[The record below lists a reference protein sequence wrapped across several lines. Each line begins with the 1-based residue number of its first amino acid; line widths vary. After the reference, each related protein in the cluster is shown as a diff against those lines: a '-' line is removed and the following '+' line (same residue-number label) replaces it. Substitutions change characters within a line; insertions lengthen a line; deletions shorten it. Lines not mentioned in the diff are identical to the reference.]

1 MKVGKRQEVGIHG
14 LEITCMGFGGAPFGN
29 LFATVAE
36 SDVTD
41 CLVTAHSLGI
51 RYFDT
56 APLYGYGLS
65 EQRYGANF
73 SRFKR
78 DEFAISTKVGYSL
91 IPLQENDPL
100 NPKIPNSDQ
109 FFIDHPPFKAVFD
122 YSAEAVKKSL
132 DASMERLKT
141 DRLDIVYI
149 HDPDEGVSL
158 KPDLNP
164 YVSSHFKEAMNG
176 AYKVLDEL
184 RSQGV
189 VKAIGV
195 GMNQWQMLADF
206 ARAGD
211 FDCFLLAGRYTLLEQ
226 DSLRGLLS
234 DCERK
239 GVQIVIGGPYN
250 SGILVTGAV
259 EGAYYNYSAAPP
271 HILQKVSKIQRVCER
286 YGVRLPAAA
295 LQFPLAHPAVASVI
309 PGGRTALEVKANT
322 ELLEEDIP
330 SDFWAELKN
339 ERLIDE
345 EAPVPGLEIL

>member
-1 MKVGKRQEVGIHG
+1 
-14 LEITCMGFGGAPFGN
+14 
-29 LFATVAE
+29 
-36 SDVTD
+36 
-41 CLVTAHSLGI
+41 
-51 RYFDT
+51 
-56 APLYGYGLS
+56 
-65 EQRYGANF
+65 
-73 SRFKR
+73 
-78 DEFAISTKVGYSL
+78 
-91 IPLQENDPL
+91 
-100 NPKIPNSDQ
+100 
-109 FFIDHPPFKAVFD
+109 
-122 YSAEAVKKSL
+122 
-132 DASMERLKT
+132 
-141 DRLDIVYI
+141 
-149 HDPDEGVSL
+149 
-158 KPDLNP
+158 
-164 YVSSHFKEAMNG
+164 
-176 AYKVLDEL
+176 
-184 RSQGV
+184 
-189 VKAIGV
+189 
-195 GMNQWQMLADF
+195 MLADF

-259 EGAYYNYSAAPP
+259 EVAYYNYSAAPP

-345 EAPVPGLEIL
+345 EAHVLGLEIL